1 MSANEICRYFPWN
14 SVTRHFCLC
23 FRLRTHLFFCKL
35 AAKFIIAII
44 SIFHN
49 FLSFMG
55 QPIPSTP
62 GMKATRQGFGQG
74 LVELGEANPNVVA
87 LGADVSGS
95 VLTSM
100 FQAKFPD
107 RFFSIGIAEQNATTI
122 AAGLA
127 LSGKIPFFAG
137 YGAFTTMRNAD
148 QLRISVCYNEANV
161 KIAGSHSG
169 VTVGPDGATH
179 QVLEDLALIRALP
192 NLTVV
197 VPCDYE
203 EARRATIAIGEMHGA
218 AYLRFSRDTTAMFTT
233 TETPFQIGRA
243 EVFRDGND
251 VALVACGL
259 LVWEAILAAQELE
272 KRHGIQARVINCHT
286 IKPIDSATLVQA
298 ARECGAVVTAEE
310 HQVHG
315 GLGGAVA
322 EVLVKNYPV
331 PMEMVGMKDM
341 FGGSGEG
348 KDLMMRFGMTWRDIY
363 ASALVAVQR
372 RDGKFNGQSVR
383 AVKDVPAYN
392 EHL

>member
-1 MSANEICRYFPWN
+1 VRTLQPCFIKAANTCSSLYLN
-14 SVTRHFCLC
+14 SYHIFSLP
-23 FRLRTHLFFCKL
+23 
-35 AAKFIIAII
+35 
-44 SIFHN
+44 SIYAHI
-49 FLSFMG
+49 MG

-74 LVELGEANPNVVA
+74 LLELGEQNPNVVA

-95 VLTSM
+95 VLTSV

-107 RFFSIGIAEQNATTI
+107 RFFSIGIAEQNATTV

-127 LSGKIPFFAG
+127 LSGKVPFFAG

-179 QVLEDLALIRALP
+179 QVLEDLALLRALP
-192 NLTVV
+192 HMTLV

-203 EARRATIAIGEMHGA
+203 EARRATLAIGEMYGP
-218 AYLRFSRDTTAMFTT
+218 AYLRFSRDNSAMLTT
-233 TETPFQIGRA
+233 TETPFQLGRA
-243 EVFRDGND
+243 EVFRDGKD

-259 LVWEAILAAQELE
+259 LVWEALQAAEKLAE
-272 KRHGIQARVINCHT
+272 KHGIQARVINCHT
-286 IKPIDSATLVQA
+286 IKPIDVETLTLA
-298 ARECGAVVTAEE
+298 AEECGAVVTAEE

-322 EVLVKNYPV
+322 EVLAKNYPV
-331 PMEMVGMKDM
+331 PMEFVGMKDS

-348 KDLMMRFGMTWRDIY
+348 KDLMIRFGMSWREIY
-363 ASALVAVQR
+363 ASALRVIER
-372 RDGKFNGQSVR
+372 RDKPTKVRR
-383 AVKDVPAYN
+383 AVKDVAVYV
-392 EHL
+392 EGM

>member
-1 MSANEICRYFPWN
+1 
-14 SVTRHFCLC
+14 
-23 FRLRTHLFFCKL
+23 
-35 AAKFIIAII
+35 
-44 SIFHN
+44 
-49 FLSFMG
+49 MG

-74 LVELGEANPNVVA
+74 LLELGEQNPNVVA

-95 VLTSM
+95 VLTSI

-107 RFFSIGIAEQNATTI
+107 RFFSIGIAEQNATTV

-127 LSGKIPFFAG
+127 LSGKVPFFAG

-179 QVLEDLALIRALP
+179 QVLEDLALLRALP
-192 NLTVV
+192 HLTLV

-203 EARRATIAIGEMHGA
+203 EARRATLAIGEMHGP
-218 AYLRFSRDTTAMFTT
+218 AYLRFSRDNSAMLTT
-233 TETPFQIGRA
+233 TDTPFQLGRA

-259 LVWEAILAAQELE
+259 LVWEALQAAEKLAE
-272 KRHGIQARVINCHT
+272 KHGIQARVINCHT
-286 IKPIDSATLVQA
+286 IKPIDVETLTLA
-298 ARECGAVVTAEE
+298 AEECGAVVTAEE

-322 EVLVKNYPV
+322 EVLAKNCPV
-331 PMEMVGMKDM
+331 PMEFVGMKDI

-348 KDLMMRFGMTWRDIY
+348 KDLMIRFGMSWRDIY
-363 ASALVAVQR
+363 ASALHVIAR
-372 RDGKFNGQSVR
+372 RDTPSRVRR
-383 AVKDVPAYN
+383 AVKDVPVYS
-392 EHL
+392 EGM